1 MVQQL
6 QLQSGWQSCNGSG
19 EIIPS
24 DAKCIK
30 CNKCKGEKVG
40 LVLFSFRV
48 P

>member
-24 DAKCIK
+24 DAKCK
-30 CNKCKGEKVG
+30 KCKGEKVG